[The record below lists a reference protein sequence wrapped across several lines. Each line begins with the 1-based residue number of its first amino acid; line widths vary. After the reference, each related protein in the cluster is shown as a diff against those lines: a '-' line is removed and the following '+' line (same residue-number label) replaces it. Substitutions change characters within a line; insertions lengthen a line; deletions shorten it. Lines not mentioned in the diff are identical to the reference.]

1 VLTRERQ
8 RWLAFLRPRLAS
20 GADAEDI
27 LHDSLL
33 RALHR
38 VGDVRREE
46 DLFAWFYR
54 VLRQREENM
63 KNKQHTCSSHQP
75 ENPAPDAAHGKA
87 CDPSGHGHA
96 GHGKQASAPAAATKA
111 YFCPMCPGVESD
123 QSGGCPNC
131 GMRLEK
137 NPAHRSSAASRLYTC
152 PMHPEI
158 ERDTPGECPICGMPL
173 EPRVGAAGPEDE
185 DESRD
190 LRKRFWIALVLT
202 IPVVILAMAPMVP
215 GLDAQAWLPHRVRQW
230 LELIL
235 ATPVVVWAGSIFF
248 VRAWR
253 SVVNRSLNMF
263 TLIGVGVGAAYLF
276 SVAAVLFPGIFPAAF
291 RMHGVVEVY
300 FEAAAVITTLVLLGQ
315 WIEAMA
321 RSRTGQ
327 AIRALLDL
335 APRMARRV
343 HDGEEM
349 EVPVEEIQVGDIL
362 RVRPGEKIPI
372 DGEVVEGKTSI
383 DESMITGEAIPIEKQ
398 TGDLIIGATINQT
411 GTLLVRVTRTGGE
424 TLLSQIVHMVS
435 EAQRS
440 RAPIQKTVDKVA
452 AWFVPAVVGVALVT
466 AIVWGIFGPAP
477 AMAFAI
483 VNAVAVLIIA
493 CPCALGLATP
503 MSIMVGIGR
512 GARLGILIKNA
523 EVIEKA
529 RHVTHLV
536 TDKTGTLTHGR
547 PAVTDLLPT
556 TGFDEN
562 KLLSLAAAVEA
573 PSEHPIARSIM
584 EAARQRNLTLEP
596 VSDFESVTGKGVR
609 GIVGGTRITAGT
621 EAFVRSIQA
630 DLDGEQEAQ
639 LEQLENKART
649 VILIAR
655 DTTVVGLIGVADPMK
670 PTSAEALRQLHE
682 LGIKVIMATGD
693 HPATARA
700 VAASLGI
707 DEIHAGV
714 SPEQKH
720 RLVENLRSRGH
731 VVAMAGDGI
740 NDAPALAAADVGIA
754 MGNGTDVAIE
764 TASITLVKGDLNGVA
779 TALRLSRGISR
790 NIRQNLFFAFV
801 YNRLGIPIAAGVLY
815 PFFGILLS
823 PMIAGAAMAF
833 SSVSVIA
840 NALRLQKGTS

>member
-1 VLTRERQ
+1 MRNERK
-8 RWLAFLRPRLAS
+8 L
-20 GADAEDI
+20 
-27 LHDSLL
+27 
-33 RALHR
+33 
-38 VGDVRREE
+38 
-46 DLFAWFYR
+46 
-54 VLRQREENM
+54 M
-63 KNKQHTCSSHQP
+63 KNKRLTCCSLQP
-75 ENPAPDAAHGKA
+75 DERPAPDADHGKA
-87 CDPSGHGHA
+87 CHHSLDGHA
-96 GHGKQASAPAAATKA
+96 GHGDRASAPAAATNA

-123 QSGGCPNC
+123 KPGDCPKC

-137 NPAHRSSAASRLYTC
+137 NPAYRPPAASVLYTC

-158 ERDTPGECPICGMPL
+158 ERDTPGDCPICGMPL
-173 EPRVGAAGPEDE
+173 EAKSGAASPEDE
-185 DESRD
+185 DEIRD
-190 LRKRFWIALVLT
+190 LRKRFWIALALT
-202 IPVVILAMAPMVP
+202 IPVVVLAMAPMIP
-215 GLDAQAWLPHRVRQW
+215 GVGAEAWLPHRVRQW
-230 LELIL
+230 LEFIL

-276 SVAAVLFPGIFPAAF
+276 SVVAVLFPGIFPAAF

-300 FEAAAVITTLVLLGQ
+300 FEAAAAITTLVLLGQ

-343 HDGEEM
+343 RDGEEM

-362 RVRPGEKIPI
+362 RVRPGEKIPV

-383 DESMITGEAIPIEKQ
+383 DESMITGEAIPVEKQ
-398 TGDLIIGATINQT
+398 AGDPIIGATINQT
-411 GTLLVRVTRTGGE
+411 GALLVRATRIGGE

-452 AWFVPAVVGVALVT
+452 AWFVPAVVGVAIVT
-466 AIVWGIFGPAP
+466 TIAWGIFGPAP

-536 TDKTGTLTHGR
+536 TDKTGTLTQGR
-547 PAVTDLLPT
+547 PAVTDLLPA
-556 TGFDEN
+556 TGFNEN
-562 KLLSLAAAVEA
+562 QLLSLAAAVEE
-573 PSEHPIARSIM
+573 PSEHPIARSIVE
-584 EAARQRNLTLEP
+584 EAKHRNLTLEP
-596 VSDFESVTGKGVR
+596 VSDFESITGKGVR
-609 GIVGGTRITAGT
+609 GIVGGAKITAGT
-621 EAFVRSIQA
+621 EGFMRSIEA
-630 DLDGEQEAQ
+630 NLAGEQKAQ
-639 LEQLENKART
+639 LTQLENKART
-649 VILIAR
+649 VILIAK
-655 DTTVVGLIGVADPMK
+655 DTTVVGLIGVADPIK
-670 PTSAEALRQLHE
+670 PTSAEAVHRLHD
-682 LGIKVIMATGD
+682 LGIKIIMATGD

-700 VAASLGI
+700 VGASLGI
-707 DEIHAGV
+707 DEIHAGI
-714 SPEQKH
+714 SPEEKQ
-720 RLVENLRSRGH
+720 RLVEDLRSRGH

-779 TALRLSRGISR
+779 AALRLSRGISR

-801 YNRLGIPIAAGVLY
+801 YNSLGIPVAAGVLY
-815 PFFGILLS
+815 PFFGLLLS

-840 NALRLQKGTS
+840 NALRLQKSKF